1 VTPKTRSGKSIPS
14 SRTKDRPQPAHP
26 FLKWAGGK
34 TQLLDRLMERVPFD
48 FGAYYEP
55 CVGSGA
61 LFFELA
67 TQGRLKRA
75 YLSDSNKALMDAF
88 LAVRDEVEDV
98 IVALKRHRHEEK
110 YYYRLRAADPEKLP
124 LHQRA
129 ARMIYLN
136 KTCYNGL
143 YRENKQGQ
151 FNVPFGR
158 YKNPTICDED
168 NLRAVSAVLQGVRVE
183 RRHFLTAV
191 RRAQPGD
198 FVYFDPPYHP
208 RSRTSSFTAFD
219 RHGFNIGDQCILRN
233 VFAELAQRGVYVM
246 LTNSNTRLIREL
258 YVGFNIDRV
267 FTSRSIS
274 SKGSG
279 RGKISDLIIRS
290 YD

>member
-1 VTPKTRSGKSIPS
+1 
-14 SRTKDRPQPAHP
+14 
-26 FLKWAGGK
+26 
-34 TQLLDRLMERVPFD
+34 M
-48 FGAYYEP
+48 
-55 CVGSGA
+55 GSGA

-67 TQGRLKRA
+67 AQGRLTA
-75 YLSDSNKALMDAF
+75 SHVFLSDSNRPLIDAF
-88 LAVRDEVEDV
+88 LAVRDEVDDV
-98 IVALKRHRHEEK
+98 IAALKRHRHDEK
-110 YYYRLRAADPEKLP
+110 YFYRLRAVDPDKLP

-129 ARMIYLN
+129 ARLIYLN

-168 NLRAVSAVLQGVRVE
+168 NLRAVSRVLQGVRIE
-183 RRHFLTAV
+183 RRHFVTAV
-191 RRAQPGD
+191 RRAKPGD

-219 RHGFNIGDQCILRN
+219 RHGFDIGDQCTLRN
-233 VFAELAQRGVYVM
+233 TFAELAQRGVYVM

-258 YVGFNIDRV
+258 YAGFKIERV

-279 RGKISDLIIRS
+279 RGKLLDLIIRS
-290 YD
+290 YG